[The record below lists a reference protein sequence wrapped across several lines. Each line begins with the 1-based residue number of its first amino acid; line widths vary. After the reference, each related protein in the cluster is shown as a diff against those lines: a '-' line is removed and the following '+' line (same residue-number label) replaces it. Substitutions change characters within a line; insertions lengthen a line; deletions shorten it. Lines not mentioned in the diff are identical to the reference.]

1 MTSAGFEGYPEDH
14 VLAAFPSRA
23 DAAKALDDAREEGI
37 PDADLAAYSGEEG
50 ADAIDADGVSHGLGS
65 VAVRSVQF
73 LVSDHD
79 DMAEYEQAVRDG
91 GVVLAGKAEDDER
104 KRLLSAVFQRHEG
117 RRVRYFGTMTVE
129 DLSVDPSR
137 TRMD

>member
-1 MTSAGFEGYPEDH
+1 MTSEGFEGYPQDH
-14 VLAAFPSRA
+14 VLAAFASRA

-37 PDADLAAYSGEEG
+37 PDADLAVYSGEEG
-50 ADAIDADGVSHGLGS
+50 ADAIDSDGVSHGLGS
-65 VAVRSVQF
+65 VAIRSVQF
-73 LVSDHD
+73 LVSDQD

-91 GVVLAGKAEDDER
+91 GVVIAGKAEDDER

-117 RRVRYFGTMTVE
+117 RSVRYFGTMTVE